1 MRTRHQVALT
11 FLALLAG
18 CQSVPTGPSVMV
30 LPGQGQGFERF
41 THDDASCRRFASFQT
56 GNKTP
61 AQASAETGLASAAV
75 GTAVGA
81 ASGAAFGG
89 APGAAIGAGAGLLGG
104 SAVGTGL
111 GYESGIEQ
119 QNRYDQAYIQ
129 CMYGHGHQVPI
140 NGVIIRPTPTSPT
153 TRTQGLPLP
162 PAVGDVAVPS
172 SSKAVSHDHLAL
184 PPP

>member
-1 MRTRHQVALT
+1 
-11 FLALLAG
+11 
-18 CQSVPTGPSVMV
+18 MV

-41 THDDASCRRFASFQT
+41 TRDDAACRQFALFQS

-61 AQASAETGLASAAV
+61 AQTSAETGLASAAV

-89 APGAAIGAGAGLLGG
+89 APGAAVGAGAGLLGG

-111 GYESGIEQ
+111 SYESGIQQ

-140 NGVIIRPTPTSPT
+140 NGVIAHPAGSSSQ
-153 TRTQGLPLP
+153 TRIQGLPLP
-162 PAVGDVAVPS
+162 PTDGNITVPPAGS
-172 SSKAVSHDHLAL
+172 GIGHGGVPL
-184 PPP
+184 PPS

>member
-1 MRTRHQVALT
+1 MHHVALT
-11 FLALLAG
+11 SLALLGG
-18 CQSVPTGPSVMV
+18 CQSVPSGPSVMV

-41 THDDASCRRFASFQT
+41 TRDDASCRQFASFQS

-111 GYESGIEQ
+111 GYESGIQQ

-140 NGVIIRPTPTSPT
+140 NGVIARPTATSSSP
-153 TRTQGLPLP
+153 RTQGLPLP
-162 PAVGDVAVPS
+162 PAGGNVTVPPASTGVGHGGLP
-172 SSKAVSHDHLAL
+172 L
-184 PPP
+184 PPS